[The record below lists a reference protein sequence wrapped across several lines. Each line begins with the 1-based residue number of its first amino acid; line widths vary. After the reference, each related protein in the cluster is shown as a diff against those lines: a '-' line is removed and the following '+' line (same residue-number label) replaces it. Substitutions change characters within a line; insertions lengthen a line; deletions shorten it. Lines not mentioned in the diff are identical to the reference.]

1 MARCNTV
8 YDTELLRRDCETWPA
23 DQALRWVQAFDPALP
38 GNPLWVRQTQYQ
50 NSGVYTRYL
59 DCMRR
64 CGLSDRLHALGVRRF
79 IAECEEGG
87 LVPRTIAGYVQ
98 ALLKVS
104 RIVSELGDDHAWLH
118 SAAMNIDKAAS
129 RTKKRKYGFI
139 PPAEEILLFAL
150 DTVAQARRRGPAT
163 WTDIQLYRDGL
174 FLAFGIVVPERRRA
188 LTSLRRGD
196 FDATGRH
203 AKFDKETMKTKVG
216 RDWVVDAAVAA
227 LMAEWLEEW
236 RPVTRPS
243 HDGIW
248 IAKSG
253 KPACGETLYAAMRKL
268 TATAPWGYSISPH
281 RLRDSAAT
289 FLTRHSPE
297 TVGLA
302 SAILGHRSSAT
313 TLHYTEE
320 AGQVSASRRA
330 AALLEEARAVILD
343 AKIARLE

>member
-1 MARCNTV
+1 MAHCNTV
-8 YDTELLRRDCETWPA
+8 YETELLRRDCETWPA
-23 DQALRWVQAFDPALP
+23 DQAQRWMRAFDPALV
-38 GNPLWVRQTQYQ
+38 GKPLWVRQTQYQ
-50 NSGVYTRYL
+50 NAGVYTRYL

-64 CGLSDRLHALGVRRF
+64 CGLSDRLHALGVRQF
-79 IAECEEGG
+79 VVEGEKGG

-98 ALLKVS
+98 ALLKVG
-104 RIVSELGDDHAWLH
+104 RIVGEPGDDHAWLH

-129 RTKKRKYGFI
+129 RTKKRKHGFI

-150 DTVAQARRRGPAT
+150 DTVAQAKRRGPAT

-174 FLAFGIVVPERRRA
+174 FLAFGILVPERRRA
-188 LTSLRRGD
+188 LTSLKRAD

-297 TVGLA
+297 TAGLA

-330 AALLEEARAVILD
+330 AALLEEARAAILN